1 MVFEGAS
8 VDDLRTFAGSLSS
21 ASSRLLSIRHELVA
35 KARSVHWPG
44 PDGDRYRSDVT
55 LQLSSVKDPVSD
67 AYARSQGV
75 EPLQIVE
82 LHAYMVEGVNDNGT
96 VTLVNPWGSQAGYSG
111 DEGAHRIT
119 ITEKQYQLYFNQAYQ
134 AADRS
139 TWK

>member
-1 MVFEGAS
+1 MAS
-8 VDDLRTFAGSLSS
+8 QEKPIILG
-21 ASSRLLSIRHELVA
+21 
-35 KARSVHWPG
+35 
-44 PDGDRYRSDVT
+44 
-55 LQLSSVKDPVSD
+55 SVKHPVSD

-96 VTLVNPWGSQAGYSG
+96 VTLVNPWGSQGGYSG